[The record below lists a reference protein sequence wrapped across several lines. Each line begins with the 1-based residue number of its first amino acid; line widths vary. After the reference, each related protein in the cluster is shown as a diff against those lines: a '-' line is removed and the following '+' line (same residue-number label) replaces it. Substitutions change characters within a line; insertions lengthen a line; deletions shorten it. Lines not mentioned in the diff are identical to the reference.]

1 MVLLM
6 CFVIVRA
13 YGVNKVDKGPRE
25 VLNPEIQKV
34 RLKLVQGKLEDVQRW
49 SGVDARVANCAQLE
63 SARLLQYSLDVF
75 RLTDTQIC
83 TKHKLSLI
91 THLSI
96 VTNCRPVHL
105 L

>member
-13 YGVNKVDKGPRE
+13 YGVNKVDKGPKE

-49 SGVDARVANCAQLE
+49 SGVDTRVVNYVLNLC
-63 SARLLQYSLDVF
+63 RLNYF
-75 RLTDTQIC
+75 NTA
-83 TKHKLSLI
+83 
-91 THLSI
+91 
-96 VTNCRPVHL
+96 
-105 L
+105 